1 MALLSTHIN
10 RTEKIEHSIMKQ
22 LNDVISKFQLNYDA
36 KFMCSVKNKVANT
49 FEPDGWRTDV
59 RAIRDSIAHSKYEIH
74 KTNKGYEIE
83 FNNFGH
89 GYRFHKI
96 FTDEEFYEFF
106 DLHTLLYKFQL
117 TLLIIIELLS
127 LLATHFFKR
136 P

>member
-1 MALLSTHIN
+1 MLAESLVSNLRGSTSTLTSFMALLSTHIN

-74 KTNKGYEIE
+74 KTDY
-83 FNNFGH
+83 
-89 GYRFHKI
+89 
-96 FTDEEFYEFF
+96 
-106 DLHTLLYKFQL
+106 
-117 TLLIIIELLS
+117 
-127 LLATHFFKR
+127 
-136 P
+136 